1 MDAVRLKISKS
12 KHAQSLYV
20 IRSTYVNGKHSSKVV
35 EKLGTYDELKKLH
48 PDPIAW
54 AKEYIQ
60 SLNEQEKAASRD
72 VILRFKQSKSLPK
85 DRRRLMCG
93 GYLFLQQLYHQL
105 RFPQL
110 CESIARRHKFQF
122 NLDAILSRLIYSRV
136 LYPSSKVSTF
146 QFSQMLLEPPDFQLH
161 QIYRA
166 LGILAQESDFI
177 QAQLYRTGTELGNH
191 NNRILYYDCTNF
203 FFEIEQEDGFRQY
216 GPSKEHRPNPIVE
229 MGLFLDGDGIPLA
242 FCIHSGN
249 TNEQV
254 TLQPLEEKILHDFS
268 LSQFV
273 VCTDSGLSS
282 LSNRQFNTKGGRAFL
297 TTQSLKKLKGHLRQW
312 ALNPKVG
319 IFADLRPKRIQSG

>member
-1 MDAVRLKISKS
+1 MRGIS
-12 KHAQSLYV
+12 L
-20 IRSTYVNGKHSSKVV
+20 
-35 EKLGTYDELKKLH
+35 
-48 PDPIAW
+48 
-54 AKEYIQ
+54 
-60 SLNEQEKAASRD
+60 
-72 VILRFKQSKSLPK
+72 
-85 DRRRLMCG
+85 
-93 GYLFLQQLYHQL
+93 LQQLYHQL

-254 TLQPLEEKILHDFS
+254 TLQ
-268 LSQFV
+268 
-273 VCTDSGLSS
+273 TA
-282 LSNRQFNTKGGRAFL
+282 GR
-297 TTQSLKKLKGHLRQW
+297 K
-312 ALNPKVG
+312 NP
-319 IFADLRPKRIQSG
+319 A

>member
-1 MDAVRLKISKS
+1 MRLKISKS

-136 LYPSSKVSTF
+136 LYPSSKVST
-146 QFSQMLLEPPDFQLH
+146 
-161 QIYRA
+161 
-166 LGILAQESDFI
+166 
-177 QAQLYRTGTELGNH
+177 
-191 NNRILYYDCTNF
+191 
-203 FFEIEQEDGFRQY
+203 
-216 GPSKEHRPNPIVE
+216 
-229 MGLFLDGDGIPLA
+229 
-242 FCIHSGN
+242 
-249 TNEQV
+249 
-254 TLQPLEEKILHDFS
+254 
-268 LSQFV
+268 
-273 VCTDSGLSS
+273 
-282 LSNRQFNTKGGRAFL
+282 
-297 TTQSLKKLKGHLRQW
+297 
-312 ALNPKVG
+312 
-319 IFADLRPKRIQSG
+319 